1 MMTPAGNKD
10 NSKRMSRLG
19 GSTFSNPFK
28 RRGSNAAVFATPSAS
43 SFVCQQLADI
53 GFPETEVVIEEPISQ
68 VKPPLWPPRRPML
81 RSTTCSDISQSTSRM
96 PDSPTGNRRHATD
109 SYTRN
114 PSNNRASRIP
124 TPISRNPSR
133 SSPTKPAPV
142 ASQETSINPR
152 KTRGPT
158 HPPSVVRKPMTTQ
171 DHGESAK
178 PIDIAPILQRQVPT
192 SRGIATS
199 SVPSSHRNSSYDVVL
214 HQLMKPKDAS
224 PDQTITLP
232 TAPALSTSAARRNSA
247 FFTSPKGQQNQQT
260 SPRDNVSGSVTSSP
274 VKRHSTRGRASSCLK
289 DDCPPS
295 LPPIH
300 ASLPFDP
307 SLTLHSN
314 DGAGSENGELSLGEI
329 MNRKSLDANMESIST
344 HEEPSI
350 HHVFDDQ
357 PNTYWTGRF
366 VSLHDHYMAEARDLP
381 DPRDAGGEDKM
392 LMLEL
397 KRARHIFAVLY
408 GYCKT
413 PIAEASLKVKLLKFR
428 DVIGQS

>member
-19 GSTFSNPFK
+19 GSSFSNPFK

-43 SFVCQQLADI
+43 SLVCQQLADI
-53 GFPETEVVIEEPISQ
+53 GFPETEVVIEEPLSQ

-109 SYTRN
+109 SCTRN

-124 TPISRNPSR
+124 TPTSRNASR

-158 HPPSVVRKPMTTQ
+158 YPPSVVRKPVTTQ
-171 DHGESAK
+171 DHDESAK
-178 PIDIAPILQRQVPT
+178 PIDIAPILQRQNPT
-192 SRGIATS
+192 RAVTISN
-199 SVPSSHRNSSYDVVL
+199 VPSSHRNSSYDVVL
-214 HQLMKPKDAS
+214 HQLMKPKDAL
-224 PDQTITLP
+224 PDQAATLP
-232 TAPALSTSAARRNSA
+232 IASALSSSATRRNSA
-247 FFTSPKGQQNQQT
+247 FIASTKTENQQA
-260 SPRDNVSGSVTSSP
+260 SPRDSVSESVTSSP

-300 ASLPFDP
+300 ASPPFDP
-307 SLTLHSN
+307 SLALRSN
-314 DGAGSENGELSLGEI
+314 DGAGNENGDSAHEKVT
-329 MNRKSLDANMESIST
+329 NRKSLDAKMENVPAQ
-344 HEEPSI
+344 EEPPI

-366 VSLHDHYMAEARDLP
+366 VSVHDHYMAEARDLP
-381 DPRDAGGEDKM
+381 DPRDADDEDKM

-413 PIAEASLKVKLLKFR
+413 PIAEASLKVRLLDR
-428 DVIGQS
+428 PNVIGQR